1 MAISSL
7 IEWIKKNFLVLV
19 LLGVVAFL
27 VFKPNNIRP
36 LSVSRYSSDV
46 SYELGMSAPSN
57 IAKSI
62 MPAAGGGMINEA
74 PPAPDIS
81 ERMVV
86 QNSYL
91 SLKVTNVTDNL
102 KKVSQKAESL
112 SGYMVNSAVSQP
124 EESTT
129 ANITVRVPADKLED
143 FLGFCRQLAVK
154 VVSENLTGYDVTDQ
168 YTDTQARIDTLTL
181 TKNKFEEI
189 LNKAVNIQ
197 DILQAQREIINIQEQ
212 IDSLKGQNKYLEQ
225 TSKLAKVTV
234 YLASDELALPYA
246 PTNSW
251 RPEVI
256 FKTAVRSLV
265 STARFLGTAFIWI
278 GVFSVIWVPI
288 VAIVY
293 FSSRRKRI

>member
-27 VFKPNNIRP
+27 VFKPTSIKP
-36 LSVSRYSSDV
+36 QSVSRYSSDT
-46 SYELGMSAPSN
+46 SYELGMSAPNSM
-57 IAKSI
+57 AKSI
-62 MPAAGGGMINEA
+62 MPLPQAA
-74 PPAPDIS
+74 PVTDVS

-91 SLKVTNVTDNL
+91 SLKVTNVIDNL
-102 KKVSQKAESL
+102 KKISQKAEGL

-197 DILQAQREIINIQEQ
+197 DILQSQREIINIQEQ

-246 PTNSW
+246 PTDSW
-251 RPEVI
+251 RPSVI

-265 STARFLGTAFIWI
+265 STARFLGTAAIWI
-278 GVFSVIWVPI
+278 GVFSVIWIPALLVI
-288 VAIVY
+288 Y
-293 FSSRRKRI
+293 FLNRRKKL

>member
-1 MAISSL
+1 
-7 IEWIKKNFLVLV
+7 LVLV

-27 VFKPNNIRP
+27 VFKPQTNYLR
-36 LSVSRYSSDV
+36 SV
-46 SYELGMSAPSN
+46 SYESN
-57 IAKSI
+57 SIGSNTMMAKSI
-62 MPAAGGGMINEA
+62 MPLPQAAPVTDVA
-74 PPAPDIS
+74 

-112 SGYMVNSAVSQP
+112 SGYMVNSSVSQP

-246 PTNSW
+246 PQNSW
-251 RPEVI
+251 RPSVI

-265 STARFLGTAFIWI
+265 STARFLGTAAIWI
-278 GVFSVIWVPI
+278 GVFSVIWIPALLI
-288 VAIVY
+288 IY
-293 FSSRRKRI
+293 FLNRRKKV